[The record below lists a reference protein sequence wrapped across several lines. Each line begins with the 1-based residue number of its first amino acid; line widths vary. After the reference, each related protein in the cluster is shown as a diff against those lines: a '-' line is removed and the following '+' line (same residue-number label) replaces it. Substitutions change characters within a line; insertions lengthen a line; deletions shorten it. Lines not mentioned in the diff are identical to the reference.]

1 MKKLFLLCVIAVLA
15 IGAITAKENNNVKT
29 TVFTSGD
36 IYCQSCV
43 NKIMNNIP
51 TLGKGIE
58 DVKVDVQT
66 KTVTVKYNT
75 SKNNDQNIIK
85 GLKKLDVN
93 AMVMADNAQQSGSQP
108 AATPYCT
115 CLPWHKT
122 ATTARAV
129 PKRPTTTA
137 PITRRVTRLPSS
149 NARASRPH
157 PAPPR
162 PPRATMTRTATRRP
176 AAHAAAAATPKARRN
191 KNLACKRYPHT

>member
-15 IGAITAKENNNVKT
+15 IGVITAKENNSNNVKT

-58 DVKVDVQT
+58 DVKVDVQS
-66 KTVTVKYNT
+66 KTVTVKYNA

-93 AMVMADNAQQSGSQP
+93 AMVMAAGAAQQAGKQA

-115 CLPWHKT
+115 MPAVAQDGNHCQNGANAAGHNCTQQDAKASAQQHCQGQQATPCTPT
-122 ATTARAV
+122 ATTCDNDQQCQGKQA
-129 PKRPTTTA
+129 
-137 PITRRVTRLPSS
+137 SS
-149 NARASRPH
+149 SCCGGGN
-157 PAPPR
+157 
-162 PPRATMTRTATRRP
+162 TQG
-176 AAHAAAAATPKARRN
+176 KN
-191 KNLACKRYPHT
+191 K

>member
-93 AMVMADNAQQSGSQP
+93 AMVMAGNAQQSGSQP

-115 CLPWHKT
+115 MPAMAQDNNHCQNGASAADHDCTNHQKGDKAAQQQCQGQQAASCTPT
-122 ATTARAV
+122 ATSCDNDQNCNSQA
-129 PKRPTTTA
+129 
-137 PITRRVTRLPSS
+137 SGS
-149 NARASRPH
+149 CCGGGNAQG
-157 PAPPR
+157 
-162 PPRATMTRTATRRP
+162 
-176 AAHAAAAATPKARRN
+176 K
-191 KNLACKRYPHT
+191 KK

>member
-93 AMVMADNAQQSGSQP
+93 AMVMAGNAQQSGSQP

-115 CLPWHKT
+115 M
-122 ATTARAV
+122 
-129 PKRPTTTA
+129 
-137 PITRRVTRLPSS
+137 
-149 NARASRPH
+149 
-157 PAPPR
+157 PAM
-162 PPRATMTRTATRRP
+162 A
-176 AAHAAAAATPKARRN
+176 
-191 KNLACKRYPHT
+191 

>member
-93 AMVMADNAQQSGSQP
+93 AMVMAGNAQQSGSRP
-108 AATPYCT
+108 LPPPTAP

-176 AAHAAAAATPKARRN
+176 AAHAAAATPTARRN
-191 KNLACKRYPHT
+191 KNSACKRYPHT

>member
-93 AMVMADNAQQSGSQP
+93 AMVMAGNAQQSGSQP

-115 CLPWHKT
+115 MPAMAQDGNHCQNGAKAAQQQCQQGQQAASCTPT
-122 ATTARAV
+122 ATSCDNDQNCNSQA
-129 PKRPTTTA
+129 
-137 PITRRVTRLPSS
+137 SGS
-149 NARASRPH
+149 CCGGGNAQG
-157 PAPPR
+157 
-162 PPRATMTRTATRRP
+162 
-176 AAHAAAAATPKARRN
+176 K
-191 KNLACKRYPHT
+191 KK

>member
-93 AMVMADNAQQSGSQP
+93 AMVMAGNAQQSGSQP
-108 AATPYCT
+108 AAKHDCTMPAMAQDGNHCQNGAKAADHDCTNHQQGAKAAQHQCQGQQAASCTP
-115 CLPWHKT
+115 T
-122 ATTARAV
+122 ATSCDNDQNCNSQA
-129 PKRPTTTA
+129 
-137 PITRRVTRLPSS
+137 SGS
-149 NARASRPH
+149 CCGGGNAH
-157 PAPPR
+157 G
-162 PPRATMTRTATRRP
+162 
-176 AAHAAAAATPKARRN
+176 K
-191 KNLACKRYPHT
+191 KK

>member
-93 AMVMADNAQQSGSQP
+93 AMVMAGNAQQSSSQP

-115 CLPWHKT
+115 MPAMAQDNNHCQNGAKAADHDCTNHQKGDKAAQQQCQQGQQAASCTPT
-122 ATTARAV
+122 ATSCDNDQNCNSQA
-129 PKRPTTTA
+129 
-137 PITRRVTRLPSS
+137 SGS
-149 NARASRPH
+149 CCGGGNAQG
-157 PAPPR
+157 
-162 PPRATMTRTATRRP
+162 
-176 AAHAAAAATPKARRN
+176 K
-191 KNLACKRYPHT
+191 KK

>member
-93 AMVMADNAQQSGSQP
+93 AMVMAGNAQQTSSQP
-108 AATPYCT
+108 AAKHDCTMPAMAQDGNHCQNGAKAADHDCTHQKGDKAAQQQCQGQQAASCTP
-115 CLPWHKT
+115 T
-122 ATTARAV
+122 ATSCDNDQNCNSQA
-129 PKRPTTTA
+129 
-137 PITRRVTRLPSS
+137 SGS
-149 NARASRPH
+149 CCGGGNAH
-157 PAPPR
+157 G
-162 PPRATMTRTATRRP
+162 
-176 AAHAAAAATPKARRN
+176 KN
-191 KNLACKRYPHT
+191 K